1 MLIELTDD
9 FVDRLYSLDNERD
22 KDKALILIDNALSQ
36 VHLHHHIVFM
46 SLKSIRELKCE
57 DKIGHYCKRVLQWME
72 NNIKDLYAIRQKVD
86 LIVELTFCKT
96 TCSSVISSKKS
107 TYSININDLDEFKES
122 ILITENAT
130 DYDFYLGVFNWI
142 DGNNFYST
150 QLKNI
155 PSYGANADKTII
167 SNDTDKEFICCIF
180 DSDKSFNEDANGST
194 LKNAINGDKQRTNRC
209 FPFYLYALPVKEK
222 ENLFPYSEYLYG
234 PNIELNTKNL
244 INLLVKETN
253 EELLRFFDLKDGIKH
268 KKLNNRNNNEKWR
281 TLYLPFINKC
291 KTNGVCASNCKC
303 IICSKQTCKGC
314 KNEDKKYIA
323 GIGDKLLEGA
333 SKKFFNDPCLKFD
346 NSTNPDSIF
355 GNQKFIL
362 DIWKEIAHLLLNF
375 GCSISRSIN
384 FNV

>member
-9 FVDRLYSLDNERD
+9 FVDGLYSLEDEQ
-22 KDKALILIDNALSQ
+22 DKAKAFSLVENALNQ
-36 VHLHHHIVFM
+36 VRYHHHIVVM
-46 SLKSIRELKCE
+46 SLQSIKTLKN
-57 DKIGHYCKRVLQWME
+57 DGRLGHNCKQIIQWME
-72 NNIKDLYAIRQKVD
+72 NNIQNLNSIRQQID

-96 TCSSVISSKKS
+96 TCFSVINSKKS

-253 EELLRFFDLKDGIKH
+253 EELLRFFDLKDGIKY
-268 KKLNNRNNNEKWR
+268 KRLNKNNKKWR
-281 TLYLPFINKC
+281 ALYLPFINKC
-291 KTNGVCASNCKC
+291 ITNGVCASTC
-303 IICSKQTCKGC
+303 ICSGC
-314 KNEDKKYIA
+314 KKGSCKDCSNADKKYIA

-333 SKKFFNDPCLKFD
+333 SKKFFNDIRLKFD
-346 NSTNPDSIF
+346 NSTKHDSIF